1 MDNRSIGFHPGSKEG
16 RKEITIVV
24 DGHGDLSLRVSEK
37 NSRVVKPA
45 RRLAPATGAVIQ
57 WKDFDY

>member
-24 DGHGDLSLRVSEK
+24 DGHGDLSLQVSEK
-37 NSRVVKPA
+37 SVVKPA